1 MLGVVATSELKPA
14 YLLTGSDRPKIV
26 RALRRLRDRIGD
38 DATEHLNARDAS
50 AEDVI
55 ASCNSMGLFG
65 GERLVIVEEVERWKA
80 ADVKEIAGYLAAPA
94 PATVLALVAEEIKSD
109 AALAKAVV
117 KVGQVL
123 AYDVPKRKL
132 PEWVGEQFGRYGA
145 KADADACRALVE
157 MVGDDLDELQ
167 SEIDKLATWAAGDQV
182 TLRDVE
188 QMAAGRAETAIFSLT
203 DAWGRRDVA
212 GVLSSA
218 EAIMER
224 SHRPRSGELMRM
236 IGSMVSHVGR
246 VRRCQRLADQGIRP
260 REAAGQL
267 KMHPFVAEKA
277 FGQAANFSAEELG
290 YVIMR
295 LSELDAAAKG
305 GSRMPADL
313 ELERALIDV
322 TRPRER
328 ATA

>member
-1 MLGVVATSELKPA
+1 MLGVVATELKPA
-14 YLLTGSDRPKIV
+14 YLLTGSDRPKIA
-26 RALRRLRDRIGD
+26 RALRRLRERIGD
-38 DATEHLNARDAS
+38 DATEHLNAREAS
-50 AEDVI
+50 AGDVI

-65 GERLVIVEEVERWKA
+65 GERLVIVDDVERWKA

-94 PATVLALVAEEIKSD
+94 PATVLALVAEELKSD
-109 AALAKAVV
+109 AALAKAVA
-117 KVGQVL
+117 KAGQVL
-123 AYDVPKRKL
+123 AYEVPKRKL
-132 PEWVGEQFGRYGA
+132 PEWVAEQFGRYGA
-145 KADADACRALVE
+145 KADTDACRALVE

-167 SEIDKLATWAAGDQV
+167 SEIDKLSTWAAGDQV

-236 IGSMVSHVGR
+236 IGSMVNHVGR

-260 REAAGQL
+260 RDAAGQL
-267 KMHPFVAEKA
+267 KMHPFAAEKA
-277 FGQAANFSAEELG
+277 FAQAANFSAEELAG
-290 YVIMR
+290 AIVR

-328 ATA
+328 AA

>member
-1 MLGVVATSELKPA
+1 MLGNVATELKPA

-38 DATEHLNARDAS
+38 DATEHLDARDAS
-50 AEDVI
+50 AADVI

-65 GERLVIVEEVERWKA
+65 GERLVVVEGVERWKA
-80 ADVKEIAGYLAAPA
+80 ADVKELAAHLAAPA
-94 PATVLALVAEEIKSD
+94 PATVLALVAEELKAD
-109 AALAKAVV
+109 APLAKAVA
-117 KVGQVL
+117 KTGQVL
-123 AYDVPKRKL
+123 QYEVPKRKL
-132 PEWVGEQFGRYGA
+132 PEWVAEQFGRYGA
-145 KADADACRALVE
+145 RADADACRALVE
-157 MVGDDLDELQ
+157 MVGDNFDELQ
-167 SEIDKLATWAAGDQV
+167 SEVDKLATWAAGQPV

-218 EAIMER
+218 ESIMER
-224 SHRPRSGELMRM
+224 SHRPRSGELMR
-236 IGSMVSHVGR
+236 IIASLVGHVGR
-246 VRRCQRLADQGIRP
+246 VRRCQRLADQGVRP
-260 REAAGQL
+260 RDAAGRL
-267 KMHPFVAEKA
+267 KMHPFAAEKA

-290 YVIMR
+290 YAIVR

-328 ATA
+328 AA